1 MTRLANK
8 TAIITG
14 GASGIGFATGKLFV
28 QKDAQVLLVDSNED
42 ALQDAMASIDNNKA
56 SYVVADVTQPEQVQ
70 NYTRTA
76 VERYGG
82 IDVFINNAGIE
93 GETKPIPEYS
103 IETFDKVMAV
113 NVRGVW
119 LGLKYVIPEMI
130 KVGGGSIVITS
141 STAGVRGDP
150 TMSAYVA
157 SKHGVIGLMRSAAQE
172 GAPDGIRINTV
183 NPSPVETRM
192 MRSLEQG
199 FSPEN
204 PERFRKKMADRL
216 ALGRYA
222 EPAEI
227 ANLMLFLASDEASY
241 VTGSVNMIDGGT
253 TAFT

>member
-14 GASGIGFATGKLFV
+14 GASGIGLATGKLFV

-157 SKHGVIGLMRSAAQE
+157 SKHAAIGLMRTAAKE
-172 GAPDGIRINTV
+172 FGLKGIRVNTINPGPT
-183 NPSPVETRM
+183 ETRM
-192 MRSLEQG
+192 MLSIEEQRVPG
-199 FSPEN
+199 KNREFKQNIEKN
-204 PERFRKKMADRL
+204 
-216 ALGRYA
+216 
-222 EPAEI
+222 
-227 ANLMLFLASDEASY
+227 
-241 VTGSVNMIDGGT
+241 
-253 TAFT
+253 

>member
-14 GASGIGFATGKLFV
+14 GASGIGLATGKLFV

-141 STAGVRGDP
+141 STAGV
-150 TMSAYVA
+150 
-157 SKHGVIGLMRSAAQE
+157 
-172 GAPDGIRINTV
+172 
-183 NPSPVETRM
+183 
-192 MRSLEQG
+192 
-199 FSPEN
+199 
-204 PERFRKKMADRL
+204 
-216 ALGRYA
+216 
-222 EPAEI
+222 
-227 ANLMLFLASDEASY
+227 
-241 VTGSVNMIDGGT
+241 
-253 TAFT
+253 

>member
-14 GASGIGFATGKLFV
+14 GASGIGLATGKLFV
-28 QKDAQVLLVDSNED
+28 QKDAQVLFVDSNED
-42 ALQDAMASIDNNKA
+42 ALQEAMASIDNNKA

-157 SKHGVIGLMRSAAQE
+157 SKHAAIGLMRTAAKE
-172 GAPDGIRINTV
+172 FGLKGIRVNTINPGPT
-183 NPSPVETRM
+183 ETRM
-192 MRSLEQG
+192 MLSIEEQRG
-199 FSPEN
+199 PGKNREFKQNIEKNFYLRPH
-204 PERFRKKMADRL
+204 
-216 ALGRYA
+216 YA
-222 EPAEI
+222 TSQDI
-227 ANLMLFLASDEASY
+227 AQMMLFLACDESRHC
-241 VTGSVNMIDGGT
+241 TGGIYMVDGGLT
-253 TAFT
+253 S

>member
-14 GASGIGFATGKLFV
+14 GASGIGLATGKLFV

-157 SKHGVIGLMRSAAQE
+157 SKHAAIGLMRTAAKE
-172 GAPDGIRINTV
+172 FGLKGIRVNTINPGPT
-183 NPSPVETRM
+183 ETRM
-192 MRSLEQG
+192 MLSIEEQRVPG
-199 FSPEN
+199 KN
-204 PERFRKKMADRL
+204 R
-216 ALGRYA
+216 
-222 EPAEI
+222 
-227 ANLMLFLASDEASY
+227 
-241 VTGSVNMIDGGT
+241 
-253 TAFT
+253 

>member
-14 GASGIGFATGKLFV
+14 GASGIGLATGKLFV

-42 ALQDAMASIDNNKA
+42 ALQEAMASIDNNKA

-157 SKHGVIGLMRSAAQE
+157 SKHAAIGLMRTAAKE
-172 GAPDGIRINTV
+172 FGLKGIRVNTINPGPT
-183 NPSPVETRM
+183 ETRM
-192 MRSLEQG
+192 MLSIEEQRVPG
-199 FSPEN
+199 KNREFKQNIEKKFYLSPH
-204 PERFRKKMADRL
+204 
-216 ALGRYA
+216 YA
-222 EPAEI
+222 TSQDI
-227 ANLMLFLASDEASY
+227 AQMMLFLACDESRHC
-241 VTGSVNMIDGGT
+241 TGGIYMVDGGLT
-253 TAFT
+253 S

>member
-14 GASGIGFATGKLFV
+14 GASGIGLATGKLFV

-157 SKHGVIGLMRSAAQE
+157 SKHAAIGLMRTAAKE
-172 GAPDGIRINTV
+172 FGLKGI
-183 NPSPVETRM
+183 
-192 MRSLEQG
+192 
-199 FSPEN
+199 
-204 PERFRKKMADRL
+204 
-216 ALGRYA
+216 
-222 EPAEI
+222 
-227 ANLMLFLASDEASY
+227 
-241 VTGSVNMIDGGT
+241 SVNTINLLRSKGCLVKTGNSNKILKKIST
-253 TAFT
+253 